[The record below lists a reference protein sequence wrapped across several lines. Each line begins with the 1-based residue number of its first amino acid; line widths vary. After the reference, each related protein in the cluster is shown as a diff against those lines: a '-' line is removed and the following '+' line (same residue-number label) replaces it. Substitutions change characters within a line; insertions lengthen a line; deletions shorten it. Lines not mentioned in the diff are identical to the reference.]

1 MGETSTF
8 LGISCGI
15 MGLMGLMMDNVF
27 LVISQNF
34 SVERRVVITETVHV
48 LPDSIVRTLPMW
60 KIPLASAF
68 ASRRSCLP
76 QSLLCAFE
84 AFEPNPQAAF
94 GQGVENPKVFQGPAP
109 LLQAPNRSRRRRS
122 ILFHPRSGL
131 PLYSCFV
138 TGWTWQYLQSSPFE
152 HPPVLVRY

>member
-1 MGETSTF
+1 
-8 LGISCGI
+8 
-15 MGLMGLMMDNVF
+15 
-27 LVISQNF
+27 
-34 SVERRVVITETVHV
+34 VHV

-94 GQGVENPKVFQGPAP
+94 GQGVENPKVFQGPGP

>member
-68 ASRRSCLP
+68 ASRRSWAA
-76 QSLLCAFE
+76 AFE
-84 AFEPNPQAAF
+84 AFEPNP
-94 GQGVENPKVFQGPAP
+94 
-109 LLQAPNRSRRRRS
+109 
-122 ILFHPRSGL
+122 
-131 PLYSCFV
+131 
-138 TGWTWQYLQSSPFE
+138 
-152 HPPVLVRY
+152 